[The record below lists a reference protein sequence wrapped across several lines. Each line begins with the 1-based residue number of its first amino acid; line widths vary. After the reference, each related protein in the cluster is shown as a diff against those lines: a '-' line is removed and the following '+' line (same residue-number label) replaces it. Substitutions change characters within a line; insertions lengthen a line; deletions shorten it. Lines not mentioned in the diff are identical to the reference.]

1 MRINTLVLFCQLYID
16 YCIRCYYVMCV
27 LSFQAE
33 APLVIVDLVPT
44 KVKPSLTISHLFLYN
59 WGFSPVLA
67 PDDTHNRCLGTP
79 TRPAAS
85 QISLAIQA
93 RPQVQPEALPSHSHT
108 SISWGLQFGKLGEA
122 QLPKPQL
129 EP

>member
-1 MRINTLVLFCQLYID
+1 
-16 YCIRCYYVMCV
+16 MCV

-79 TRPAAS
+79 TRPAALRYKHGYTLGLKFS
-85 QISLAIQA
+85 QKLC
-93 RPQVQPEALPSHSHT
+93 PVTHT

>member
-93 RPQVQPEALPSHSHT
+93 RPQAQPEARAS
-108 SISWGLQFGKLGEA
+108 
-122 QLPKPQL
+122 
-129 EP
+129 

>member
-1 MRINTLVLFCQLYID
+1 MSRPGQDRHF
-16 YCIRCYYVMCV
+16 
-27 LSFQAE
+27 
-33 APLVIVDLVPT
+33 
-44 KVKPSLTISHLFLYN
+44 TISNLFLYN
-59 WGFSPVLA
+59 WEFSPVLA

-79 TRPAAS
+79 TRPAALRYKHGYTLGLKFS
-85 QISLAIQA
+85 QKLC
-93 RPQVQPEALPSHSHT
+93 PVTHT